1 MTGQITYWNHKR
13 GFGFITN
20 NDGSSIFFHTT
31 NFEKGQ
37 QPVLGAIVSY
47 KIAPPL
53 ALGKKHQAVHVQFV
67 EGQDVLRLLSTAPAT
82 EATAVPS
89 GK

>member
-1 MTGQITYWNHKR
+1 MTGQITYWNNKR

-20 NDGSSIFFHTT
+20 SDGSSIFFHTC

-53 ALGKKHQAVHVQFV
+53 SLGKKPQAVHVRFV
-67 EGQDVLRLLSTAPAT
+67 EGQDALDLLAGTAPAT
-82 EATAVPS
+82 DASMEGA
-89 GK
+89 K

>member
-31 NFEKGQ
+31 NFETGQ

-67 EGQDVLRLLSTAPAT
+67 EGQDVLKLLSTAPAT
-82 EATAVPS
+82 DASTDVRQ
-89 GK
+89 